1 MIIHYLQEMWE
12 NDCKTCNIMGNKTGH
27 ENDSQAAYMD
37 YSKWI

>member
-1 MIIHYLQEMWE
+1 MIIHYLQEMWK
-12 NDCKTCNIMGNKTGH
+12 NDFKTWNIMGNKTGH